1 MKQKFDS
8 NDKNQETAEKRLAAL
23 IKQAGD
29 EARARKREALA
40 WHFKKLQ
47 TVIGEAV
54 SRQQDSIPT

>member
-1 MKQKFDS
+1 MEQAFDS
-8 NDKNQETAEKRLAAL
+8 NDKNQETAEERLAAL

-47 TVIGEAV
+47 AVIGEAV

>member
-1 MKQKFDS
+1 MKQGFDS
-8 NDKNQETAEKRLAAL
+8 NNKNQETAEKRLATL

-54 SRQQDSIPT
+54 SRQQDSMPT

>member
-1 MKQKFDS
+1 MKQGFDS
-8 NDKNQETAEKRLAAL
+8 NDKNRETAEKRLAAL

-29 EARARKREALA
+29 EARARKRKALA

-54 SRQQDSIPT
+54 SRQQASIPT

>member
-1 MKQKFDS
+1 MEQGFDS

-29 EARARKREALA
+29 EARARKRGALA
-40 WHFKKLQ
+40 LHFKKLQ

-54 SRQQDSIPT
+54 SRQQNSMPT

>member
-1 MKQKFDS
+1 MKQGFDS

-29 EARARKREALA
+29 EARARKRKAMA

-54 SRQQDSIPT
+54 SRRQDSIPT